1 MIKIVARRKE
11 GSRRWSEDM
20 PKSKEIIYNND
31 QTQKRSNIMLK
42 GKLL

>member
-11 GSRRWSEDM
+11 GKSWSQDM

-31 QTQKRSNIMLK
+31 QTQRRSNIMLK

>member
-11 GSRRWSEDM
+11 GSKSWSQDM

-31 QTQKRSNIMLK
+31 QTQRRSNVTLK